1 MTMSDDFFLSL
12 ALRPSSRS
20 SPHWLWCGKES
31 EKHLKATLHLP
42 TRVCVCVCKFILD
55 PQRLLLLQARA
66 THRTHYY
73 ICIYILVIRLAA
85 LLISSRRRRRSRR
98 PCYYAHLLLHLPYP
112 LRGTGVMCVLN
123 SNQRCRLSRSS
134 SSSTLDERRKGSG
147 IGRLLF
153 TALLAVLSNE
163 RSILIHSF
171 CARTIIDSNHHRP
184 PSVKDKQ
191 KNRKRTK
198 EGTD

>member
-1 MTMSDDFFLSL
+1 M
-12 ALRPSSRS
+12 
-20 SPHWLWCGKES
+20 
-31 EKHLKATLHLP
+31 
-42 TRVCVCVCKFILD
+42 CVCVCKFILD

-85 LLISSRRRRRSRR
+85 LLISSRRRSRR
-98 PCYYAHLLLHLPYP
+98 PCYYAHLLLLLPYP